1 MAYLF
6 TAIMTGGVAAILSLF
21 AGNTLSDIMWNYVI
35 YGHLG
40 MAALAL
46 ATVTYAMMDRKVE
59 PDA

>member
-6 TAIMTGGVAAILSLF
+6 TAIMTGGVSAIL
-21 AGNTLSDIMWNYVI
+21 TLYSGGTFGQILINYVI

-46 ATVTYAMMDRKVE
+46 ATVTFAMIDRKSA